1 MWGLKA
7 RPPLF
12 PPTAHRPPS
21 PGTLGLLA
29 ALPYTP
35 ADNPD
40 QAEALLPTRPPS
52 GAPWSPLPETAAAC
66 RLFLCP
72 TGGAIAQELRVN
84 ERIRA
89 REVRLVAPDGSQ
101 IGVKTI
107 EEAQWLAMQLGLD
120 VVEVAPDANP
130 PVCRLMDYG
139 KYKYEQSVR
148 QREARK
154 KQTRTVIKEVKFRPK
169 IDDHDFEV
177 KKRRVVEFLEEGDK
191 VKITMMYRGREITNP
206 EIGERILRRL
216 AGDVAG
222 TGAVEVPPALEG
234 RNMTMQL
241 APERKA
247 RRAREAEAASAPAA
261 EE

>member
-1 MWGLKA
+1 M
-7 RPPLF
+7 
-12 PPTAHRPPS
+12 
-21 PGTLGLLA
+21 
-29 ALPYTP
+29 
-35 ADNPD
+35 
-40 QAEALLPTRPPS
+40 
-52 GAPWSPLPETAAAC
+52 
-66 RLFLCP
+66 
-72 TGGAIAQELRVN
+72 
-84 ERIRA
+84 
-89 REVRLVAPDGSQ
+89 APDGSQ
-101 IGVKTI
+101 IGVRTI
-107 EEAQWLAMQLGLD
+107 EEAQWLASQLGLD

-177 KKRRVVEFLEEGDK
+177 KMRRVVEFLEEGDK
-191 VKITMMYRGREITNP
+191 VKITMMFRGREITHP

-216 AGDVAG
+216 ATEVEG
-222 TGAVEVPPALEG
+222 TGTVEVPPALEG

-247 RRAREAEAASAPAA
+247 RRAREAEAASAAAA

>member
-1 MWGLKA
+1 L
-7 RPPLF
+7 
-12 PPTAHRPPS
+12 T
-21 PGTLGLLA
+21 
-29 ALPYTP
+29 
-35 ADNPD
+35 
-40 QAEALLPTRPPS
+40 
-52 GAPWSPLPETAAAC
+52 
-66 RLFLCP
+66 

-101 IGVKTI
+101 IGVRTL
-107 EEAQWLAMQLGLD
+107 EEAQWLSQQLGLD
-120 VVEVAPDANP
+120 LVEVAPEAKP

-154 KQTRTVIKEVKFRPK
+154 KQTRTIIKEVKFRPK
-169 IDDHDFEV
+169 IDDHDYEV

-191 VKITMMYRGREITNP
+191 IKVTLMFRGREITHP
-206 EIGERILRRL
+206 ELGERILRRL
-216 AGDVAG
+216 AQDVEG
-222 TGAVEVPPALEG
+222 VGAIEVPPALEG

-247 RRAREAEAASAPAA
+247 RRAREAEAAPGPAAA